1 MAESKQK
8 ASEEQLVYAGILE
21 KGMQLGLLGLIIT
34 FVIYMSG
41 ILPAKIPVDQVGN
54 YWGMSVHEYL
64 AATGM
69 SPGWTWVRFIGNGDF
84 INFIPIAILA
94 GVTILCYM
102 AVIPVFLK
110 KKDKVYAIIGT
121 LEVLVLVLAASGVL
135 KGGGH

>member
-1 MAESKQK
+1 MADVKQK

-21 KGMQLGLLGLIIT
+21 KGMQFGLLGLIIT
-34 FVIYMSG
+34 FVIYMAG
-41 ILPAKIPVDQVGN
+41 ILPAKIPVDQVQN

-69 SPGWTWVRFIGNGDF
+69 EPGWTWLRFVGNGDF

-94 GVTILCYM
+94 GATILCFL

-110 KKDKVYAIIGT
+110 KNDKVYAIIGA